1 METDYP
7 TNHHLEAGKMAR
19 VLYSIRMKMILAT
32 LGVLLSVTL
41 FTPAVTMGAEKAA
54 ANDQQYVVG
63 VSGVV

>member
-1 METDYP
+1 
-7 TNHHLEAGKMAR
+7 MAR